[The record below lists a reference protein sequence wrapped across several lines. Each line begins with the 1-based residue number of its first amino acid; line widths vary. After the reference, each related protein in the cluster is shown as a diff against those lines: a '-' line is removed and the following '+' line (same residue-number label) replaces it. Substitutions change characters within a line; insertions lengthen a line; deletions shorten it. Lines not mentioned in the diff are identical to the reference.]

1 MKVVVVVVV
10 INGLLCWAEVSVALQ
25 FVKVGQ
31 LELEEKAERDR
42 SINNLQTNIV
52 INSAARIKE
61 IERAIFLGG
70 ESNYIATYTRDE

>member
-1 MKVVVVVVV
+1 M
-10 INGLLCWAEVSVALQ
+10 ALQ

-52 INSAARIKE
+52 INSAASIKE
-61 IERAIFLGG
+61 IGMGDRK
-70 ESNYIATYTRDE
+70 SVV